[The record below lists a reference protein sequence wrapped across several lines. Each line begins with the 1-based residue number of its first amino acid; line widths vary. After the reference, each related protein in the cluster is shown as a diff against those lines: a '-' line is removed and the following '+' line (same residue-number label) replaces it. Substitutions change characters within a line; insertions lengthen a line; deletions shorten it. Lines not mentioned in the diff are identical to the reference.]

1 MIEDSVSNKND
12 YVITFCVQVPEFA
25 VLKNE
30 VSAIDFLNMVKS
42 TYENWVVPGTARPD
56 SAPGLNHNVSN
67 TVTVKQNEWDEVT
80 KFIYDNKECFSGIS
94 LIADFGEKVYAQ
106 APFEKVE
113 TEDDIRKW
121 NEIVSNYIPV
131 DWSKLS
137 EEDDFTEIQQTVECA
152 GGACELK

>member
-1 MIEDSVSNKND
+1 
-12 YVITFCVQVPEFA
+12 
-25 VLKNE
+25 
-30 VSAIDFLNMVKS
+30 
-42 TYENWVVPGTARPD
+42 
-56 SAPGLNHNVSN
+56 
-67 TVTVKQNEWDEVT
+67 
-80 KFIYDNKECFSGIS
+80 